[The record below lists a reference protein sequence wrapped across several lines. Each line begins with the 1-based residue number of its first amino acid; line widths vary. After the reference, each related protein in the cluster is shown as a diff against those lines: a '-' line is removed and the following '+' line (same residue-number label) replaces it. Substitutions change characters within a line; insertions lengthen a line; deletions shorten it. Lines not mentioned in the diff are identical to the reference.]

1 MSLNER
7 FGINLSSCI
16 KSDTGFWKVTV
27 PNMKFLVFIPNKVST
42 KS

>member
-16 KSDTGFWKVTV
+16 KRVNILLTVTLLILKS
-27 PNMKFLVFIPNKVST
+27 NFIAGLVR
-42 KS
+42 